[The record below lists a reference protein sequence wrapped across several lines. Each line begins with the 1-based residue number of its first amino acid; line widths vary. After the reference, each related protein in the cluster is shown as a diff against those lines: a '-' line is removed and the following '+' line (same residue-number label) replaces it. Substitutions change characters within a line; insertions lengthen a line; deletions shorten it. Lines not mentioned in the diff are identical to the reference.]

1 MKAIAR
7 VGTMADIYILSVSY
21 AMARPVALSRT
32 NNTRALGCWRIA
44 MSLARRLV
52 VAPRIARAL
61 TVNTWAPATLRLCF
75 ITTEKLLLF
84 DMVYAPS
91 LGVVVAVVYATGW

>member
-32 NNTRALGCWRIA
+32 NRTRALGCWRIA

-52 VAPRIARAL
+52 VAPRMSRAL

-75 ITTEKLLLF
+75 MTTEKLLLLF
-84 DMVYAPS
+84 DMVYAPFR
-91 LGVVVAVVYATGW
+91 LAAVIDATSW